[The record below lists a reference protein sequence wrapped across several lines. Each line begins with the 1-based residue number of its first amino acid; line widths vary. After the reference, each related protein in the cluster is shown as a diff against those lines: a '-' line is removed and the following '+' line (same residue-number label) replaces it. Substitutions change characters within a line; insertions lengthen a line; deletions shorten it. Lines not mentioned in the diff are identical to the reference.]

1 MKVIGVTILLFFIS
15 SMFVS
20 LFHMSHMDMQTGVS
34 DCPFMSHTESICPMK
49 LLDHVSAWKTAFFSA
64 VPELT
69 LLLATI
75 GFGMLLASVAPNL
88 LRRIVYASTQVSQQL
103 RERIY
108 TFFYRLLQELFSRGI
123 LNPKLY

>member
-20 LFHMSHMDMQTGVS
+20 LFHMSHMDMQAGMS
-34 DCPFMSHTESICPMK
+34 DCPFMSHAEVMCPMK
-49 LLDHVSAWKTAFFSA
+49 LLDHVSAWKTAFLSV

-69 LLLATI
+69 LLLVAI
-75 GFGMLLASVAPNL
+75 GFGVLLASVAPNL
-88 LRRIVYASTQVSQQL
+88 LRRIVYVSTQVSQQIL
-103 RERIY
+103 QRIY
-108 TFFYRLLQELFSRGI
+108 TFVYRPLQELFSRGI